1 MSIFAKC
8 NLYMYIHMYTYILK
22 NIYVFHNIQMFKS
35 YVCIHNTYVH
45 KWDWKWSATSL
56 ASLPMVSCLA
66 RAWKWN
72 FPPDIMI
79 DRPTNQP
86 TNWRTDKTTK
96 QGQNRPYRIFTS
108 NNFRD
113 EVVAVQN
120 ANLPD
125 ICYSFIVSYDQNVI

>member
-86 TNWRTDKTTK
+86 TKPQSRDKTGHTEFSLPIIFGMKLLRSKMRISLIFVIHLLFLMTK
-96 QGQNRPYRIFTS
+96 TWFKLGI
-108 NNFRD
+108 
-113 EVVAVQN
+113 
-120 ANLPD
+120 
-125 ICYSFIVSYDQNVI
+125 